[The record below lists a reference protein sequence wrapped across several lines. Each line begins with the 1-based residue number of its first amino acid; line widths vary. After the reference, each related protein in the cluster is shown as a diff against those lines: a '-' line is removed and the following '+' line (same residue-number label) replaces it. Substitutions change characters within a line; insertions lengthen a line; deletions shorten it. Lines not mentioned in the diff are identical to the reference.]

1 MHKIAAGM
9 QKKRWQIQPE
19 SADVATLA
27 ASLKV
32 SALTAQILINRDL
45 YKEDAA
51 RSFLSPKLTDLIE
64 PERMYGISAAA
75 EHIKQAIENGQKIS
89 IYGDYDVDGITS
101 TAILWHLLKMLGAQI
116 DYYIPHRV
124 DEGYGLN
131 AEAVRQ
137 LANWAWRSLSPI
149 TTNPLTPCR
158 RPKRLCIR
166 DWMRTMATR
175 TRRVRWWPL
184 SWHGRLRIVT
194 KTTTS
199 CRRN

>member
-89 IYGDYDVDGITS
+89 IYGDYDVDG
-101 TAILWHLLKMLGAQI
+101 
-116 DYYIPHRV
+116 
-124 DEGYGLN
+124 
-131 AEAVRQ
+131 
-137 LANWAWRSLSPI
+137 
-149 TTNPLTPCR
+149 
-158 RPKRLCIR
+158 
-166 DWMRTMATR
+166 
-175 TRRVRWWPL
+175 
-184 SWHGRLRIVT
+184 
-194 KTTTS
+194 
-199 CRRN
+199 